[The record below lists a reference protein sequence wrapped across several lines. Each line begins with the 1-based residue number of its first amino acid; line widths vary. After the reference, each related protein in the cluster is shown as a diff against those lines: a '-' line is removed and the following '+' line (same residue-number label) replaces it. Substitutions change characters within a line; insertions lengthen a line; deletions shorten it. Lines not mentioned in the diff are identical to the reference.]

1 MTNKI
6 IKLPGT
12 LDQAR
17 KRIDREYDYRK
28 ASRDFETKRVN
39 WFAAGFFTGAALMS
53 VIFFAVYYFTGGK
66 L

>member
-6 IKLPGT
+6 IKFPET
-12 LDQAR
+12 LDQAW

-28 ASRDFETKRVN
+28 ASRDFETKRIQ
-39 WFAAGFFTGAALMS
+39 WFAAGYFTGAVAMII
-53 VIFFAVYYFTGGK
+53 VFGCVYWFWGK